1 MSNKFLLASKQ
12 ESKFNLRKMDSF
24 NSSPRGTNF
33 TPMIGTSSKKTK
45 KNLTELMEMS
55 QQKHTPSKCHL
66 CRFRTFWCKMQ
77 IPFPQNPTTSPKF
90 DWDRC
95 TLLWGADIWGSS
107 WWGHCH
113 SSALDDPHRY
123 HTYSLVMTNSLLL
136 KMTIEIISIEVVDFP
151 ITSWWFSIAMLN
163 YQRVPCFWF
172 YLRVELRC
180 WSTYFA
186 SVM

>member
-1 MSNKFLLASKQ
+1 MYMYNYLYNYISLCVYIYIYNCVYIYMSNKFLLASKQ

-66 CRFRTFWCKMQ
+66 CRFRTFWCECRSHPPKSDH
-77 IPFPQNPTTSPKF
+77 SPKF

-95 TLLWGADIWGSS
+95 TLCGVPTFGAVLDGATAIPQRWMIRIDITHTLW
-107 WWGHCH
+107 
-113 SSALDDPHRY
+113 
-123 HTYSLVMTNSLLL
+123 
-136 KMTIEIISIEVVDFP
+136 
-151 ITSWWFSIAMLN
+151 
-163 YQRVPCFWF
+163 
-172 YLRVELRC
+172 
-180 WSTYFA
+180 
-186 SVM
+186 